1 MTSAMAN
8 AQSVTVTSD
17 LQRSSVSAMS
27 ALSETIRINAS
38 YVVAK

>member
-8 AQSVTVTSD
+8 AQSATVTSD

-27 ALSETIRINAS
+27 ALSETTRTNAL
-38 YVVAK
+38 YVVVK